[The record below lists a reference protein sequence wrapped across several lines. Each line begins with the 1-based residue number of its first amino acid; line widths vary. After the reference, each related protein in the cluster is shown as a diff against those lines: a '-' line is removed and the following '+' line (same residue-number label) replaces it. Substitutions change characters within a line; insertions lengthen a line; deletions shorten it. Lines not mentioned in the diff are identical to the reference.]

1 MSAMIFLVF
10 IAGFGLIISNYSDT
24 MLQAVFMMLFF
35 VLIFM
40 LMSGIRGYDFRF
52 RDAVGFRGGDKYSR
66 CRDVQEAELRMPAGL
81 RIFLFERM
89 KRYY

>member
-35 VLIFM
+35 VLMAIN
-40 LMSGIRGYDFRF
+40 IV
-52 RDAVGFRGGDKYSR
+52 AVVTYRK
-66 CRDVQEAELRMPAGL
+66 QN
-81 RIFLFERM
+81 
-89 KRYY
+89 